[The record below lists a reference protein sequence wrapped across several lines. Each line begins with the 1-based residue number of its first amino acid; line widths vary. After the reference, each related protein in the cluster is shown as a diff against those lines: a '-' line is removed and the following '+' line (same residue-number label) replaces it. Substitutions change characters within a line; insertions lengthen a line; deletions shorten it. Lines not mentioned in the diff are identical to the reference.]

1 MAKKG
6 RKRRKLKKGAILP
19 ISLFIF
25 FVLYFVSFWWFSKDE
40 SKLEEVTVENQSQK
54 ESNRSLLSQLRYKN
68 KIYLSDGKVSNIRVE
83 KEYWDELDYILAELN
98 EVRTPNSYEEIYSG
112 NSDDGIKFST
122 DLNYLRIYTVNK
134 EAYYKIPV
142 DSKEEFE
149 NVLKKSIYTSFGF
162 VSQHKNWESV
172 KITYKDKT
180 KKINKWKFD
189 DLSYKMASKRIVGK
203 VQPEKSKER
212 SKYNFTITITIEG
225 QEVKMETMG
234 DDYVKITSYNLQSYY
249 EVHNALYEYIKNDIF
264 KIE

>member
-112 NSDDGIKFST
+112 NSDYGLKFST
-122 DLNYLRIYTVNK
+122 DLNYLRI
-134 EAYYKIPV
+134 
-142 DSKEEFE
+142 
-149 NVLKKSIYTSFGF
+149 
-162 VSQHKNWESV
+162 
-172 KITYKDKT
+172 
-180 KKINKWKFD
+180 
-189 DLSYKMASKRIVGK
+189 
-203 VQPEKSKER
+203 
-212 SKYNFTITITIEG
+212 
-225 QEVKMETMG
+225 
-234 DDYVKITSYNLQSYY
+234 
-249 EVHNALYEYIKNDIF
+249 
-264 KIE
+264 